1 METRVGALLDFAL
14 RQRCWQNLLPEPCQE
29 IRPVGLVVKDRLLVV
44 ASNGEALEGARIF
57 HMKLRAMNES
67 QEGERCKVKQRPYLL
82 PRLGWRRFGDRHSL
96 G

>member
-1 METRVGALLDFAL
+1 MGSWLDFAL

-29 IRPVGLVVKDRLLVV
+29 IRPVGLVVKDRPLVV
-44 ASNGEALEGARIF
+44 AASGEELEGARIF
-57 HMKLRAMNES
+57 HMKSRVMNES

-82 PRLGWRRFGDRHSL
+82 PRLGWRRFLDQHGL